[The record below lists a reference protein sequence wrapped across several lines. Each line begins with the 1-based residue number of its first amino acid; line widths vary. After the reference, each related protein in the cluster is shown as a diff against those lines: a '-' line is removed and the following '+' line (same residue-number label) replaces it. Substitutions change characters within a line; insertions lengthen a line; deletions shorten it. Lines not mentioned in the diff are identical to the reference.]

1 MKQIIL
7 RSIIAISTFALGA
20 LVFYCVFVYFDFT
33 SEKIMLPTSDKQ
45 SIQSERPIYAFCE
58 LANNP
63 QIYDDKIVRVSAKLR
78 QYDDGY
84 KFKDLNCYGEKKEAA
99 VIFNDNFQQIMKKIG
114 QELSNTRFDYTE
126 KYDLIA
132 VGKFKS
138 VVPTNQSNNFAD
150 KAYLQFE
157 IIDVEKA
164 SPLP

>member
-1 MKQIIL
+1 MKQLIFRL
-7 RSIIAISTFALGA
+7 IIAFSTFLLGA
-20 LVFYCVFVYFDFT
+20 LVFYCGFIYLDFSSKETISLT
-33 SEKIMLPTSDKQ
+33 SNKKIITP
-45 SIQSERPIYAFCE
+45 ENPIFAFCE

-63 QIYDDKIVRVSAKLR
+63 QIYDGRIVRVNAKFR

-84 KFKDLNCYGEKKEAA
+84 KLKDLNCYGEKKEAA
-99 VIFNDNFQQIMKKIG
+99 VIFKDNFQQIMKKIG
-114 QELSNTRFDYTE
+114 QELSDNKFDYTE
-126 KYDLIA
+126 KYDVIA

-164 SPLP
+164 SPSQ